1 MVLGARGSIVNKTDS
16 CLHGASCLVQERH
29 EKNKIKCRVHWMG
42 VRALEK
48 RRVEKGDRGSSGRIG
63 ADGVAV
69 IK

>member
-1 MVLGARGSIVNKTDS
+1 
-16 CLHGASCLVQERH
+16 
-29 EKNKIKCRVHWMG
+29 MG

-69 IK
+69 TK